1 MAYTTITIEGGLF
14 PSDLLDR
21 LVPQAG
27 ATLEGQKPADFGCQ
41 DLSALLAD
49 MQAAFN
55 DMRTYWESFQRRLQH
70 ASGTSHTSVTRESW
84 VLPVLELLGFAEVR
98 YVQAATAVGQETY
111 NISHF
116 YGDVPIHIVG
126 CHQQLDQRLVGRER
140 RSPHSTVQEY
150 LNRSDALWGIVTNGL
165 RLRLLRD
172 SALVSHPVYLEFD
185 LEAMV
190 RGELYSEFVLLY
202 RLLHSTRFPR
212 PGSPP
217 NECLLERYYQ
227 QGIEEGGR
235 VRERLRE
242 GVERALGI
250 LGRALLAHPESV
262 ALREALVSGELS
274 PVGYYRELLR
284 LIYRLLFLF
293 VVEERRLLLPP
304 AEDERTRRLH
314 EVYLQHYS
322 ASRLRAR
329 SEAHHAGDT
338 YCDLWHGL
346 MRTFD
351 LLRDDAQA
359 SRLGMSALNGEL
371 FGPHACAHIERAVCT
386 NQDLLDAI
394 ASLTLFQDEGTY
406 RRVNFAWLDVEELGS
421 VYESLLDYHPR
432 VEITPAGTDAQGA
445 VALPERE
452 AGEGS
457 PTRIGTGAGVTCSF
471 ELVMGSERKQTGSYY
486 TPPSLVRQLIRTAL
500 EPVIEQRLKEAGH
513 DRQKQ
518 EEALLSL
525 RVCDPASG
533 SGHFLLAAAR
543 RIARELARVRTG
555 EDEPAPEAYRQALRD
570 VIRECIYAVDKNP
583 LAVDLC
589 KVALWIEG
597 YNTGMPLSFLDNH
610 IKCGDSLVG
619 VFDIRAL
626 AEGVPDEAYEAVE
639 GDNKDTATAI
649 RKRNK
654 EERLQYSLWG
664 ASSVP
669 DITDIARDF
678 AQLSTLAERTPEEVR
693 RKEQRYS
700 DLRKPGTRWWDLKV
714 ACDLWTYAFFA
725 PLRSG
730 EPVPTTTNVWAALER
745 SGKDPQVEGQAIAY
759 SQEHPFFHWPLEF
772 PEVFDRQGFD
782 VVLGNPPWERIK
794 LQQQEF
800 FASRDPDIAR
810 ARNKAERERLI
821 KQLPQSNPELA
832 REYDRALHA
841 SEAQSKFV
849 RKSGRFPLCGRGD
862 VNTYSVFTETFFRLV
877 SPQGRAG
884 LIVPTGIATDD
895 TNKHFFAEL
904 VRTGRLASLYDF
916 ENKGI
921 FPAVD
926 DRYKFCLLTL
936 GGDGQRSSAAEFAFF
951 LHSVEELESG
961 SPEVLAARGTPSQGA
976 SGAPAGD
983 KRFTL
988 TPEEIALINP
998 NTRTCPIFRSRRDA
1012 ELTLDIYRR
1021 VPVLVKEGP
1030 PEENPWGV
1038 SFLRM
1043 FDMSNDSHLFRT
1055 REELEAAG
1063 YTLVGNVFVRRPS
1076 HPTPRP
1082 EGDGSDGPA
1091 PASPSGHGDPARP
1104 TAATQPMREEG
1115 KHQTSP
1121 EPRSGHEPH
1130 NHSSHGYISAPNGGF
1145 EGQIA
1150 PPFLRRRGDRSS
1162 HTSSHP
1168 MWLGREGVPTP
1179 RAREFRR
1186 ASTRSK
1192 ELLWHV
1198 LRGLQ
1203 VDGYR
1208 FRRQHPFGPFIL
1220 EFYCPEA
1227 RLAIE
1232 VDGPIPGERREVALE
1247 RQRWLERHGLQV
1259 IRVSPEE
1266 VEHSLPTVVRKVGAK
1281 LSQILSQAAPLP
1293 GGSED
1298 GHTPSRPIAA
1308 NTAARSAGP
1317 DTEGIGNAST
1327 NNRPTQHVG
1336 SNSGTE
1342 PGSTATMSAAG
1353 NEPALSAQASTTG
1366 TTQADNSPHALLRGE
1381 GGEQG
1386 EEATLALP
1394 AENWESD
1401 DVYLPLYEAKMF
1413 HQFNHRWATYQPN
1426 HTSPLYGGAHGTDT
1440 SLGTQQLRSQR
1451 RATRSRAS
1459 TSTSGGDN
1467 ARDAEPYELADP
1479 NFVVM
1484 PRYWVAASEVSKRLS
1499 GRWPYRWLVAFRDIT
1514 NSTNERTA
1522 IFSFIPRVAVG
1533 NKAPLVFSNEHAA
1546 SIPCFIASVSS
1557 FVFDFVA
1564 RQKLAGTSANF
1575 FIVKQFPVLPP
1586 STYERQAPWDGGVK
1600 LAEWITPRVMELVYT
1615 AWDLRPFAQDMG
1627 YDCPPFRW
1635 DEERRFLLRC
1645 ELDAAYFHLYGIRRE
1660 DVDYI
1665 METFP
1670 IVRRRDM
1677 DQHGEYRT
1685 KRVILEIYDEMERCM
1700 QTGAPYTTRLHPP
1713 PADPSLTHP
1722 WDRRAV
1728 REGA

>member
-262 ALREALVSGELS
+262 ALREAMVSGELS

-346 MRTFD
+346 MRTFE
-351 LLRDDAQA
+351 LLRDDERA
-359 SRLGMSALNGEL
+359 RKLGMSALNGEL
-371 FGPHACAHIERAVCT
+371 FGPNACAHIERAVCT

-445 VALPERE
+445 VTPPERK
-452 AGEGS
+452 AGESS
-457 PTRIGTGAGVTCSF
+457 PARIEASAGVICSF

-486 TPPSLVRQLIRTAL
+486 TPPSLVRQLIKTAL

-513 DRQKQ
+513 DRQRQ
-518 EEALLSL
+518 EEALLNL

-555 EDEPAPEAYRQALRD
+555 EEEPSPQAYRQALRD

-619 VFDIRAL
+619 IFDIQAL
-626 AEGVPDEAYEAVE
+626 VEGVPDGAYEAVE
-639 GDNKDTATAI
+639 GDSKAIASAI

-654 EERLQYSLWG
+654 EERLQSTLWG

-678 AQLSTLAERTPEEVR
+678 AQLSTLAESTPEEVR
-693 RKEQRYS
+693 RKEQCYS
-700 DLRKPGTRWWDLKV
+700 NLRKPSTRWWDLKV

-730 EPVPTTTNVWAALER
+730 EPVSTTTNVWAALER

-772 PEVFDRQGFD
+772 PEVFDRGGFD
-782 VVLGNPPWERIK
+782 VVLGNPPWERLK

-800 FASRDPDIAR
+800 FASRDLQIAK
-810 ARNKAERERLI
+810 ARNKAERNKLI
-821 KQLPQSNPELA
+821 KQLPQTNPELA

-849 RKSGRFPLCGRGD
+849 RLSGRFPLCGRGD
-862 VNTYSVFTETFFRLV
+862 VNTYSVFAENFLQLM
-877 SPQGRAG
+877 SPKGRAG

-951 LHSVEELESG
+951 LHSVEELEGG

-976 SGAPAGD
+976 SGAPAAPAAD
-983 KRFTL
+983 KRFIL
-988 TPEEIALINP
+988 TPEEISLINP

-1021 VPVLVKEGP
+1021 VPVLVREGP

-1055 REELEAAG
+1055 RGELEAAG
-1063 YTLVGNVFVRRPS
+1063 YTLVGNVFVRRAS

-1104 TAATQPMREEG
+1104 TAATQPMGEEG
-1115 KHQTSP
+1115 KNQTSP

-1130 NHSSHGYISAPNGGF
+1130 NHSSHGYISARNGGF

-1150 PPFLRRRGDRSS
+1150 PPSLGRRGDRSS
-1162 HTSSHP
+1162 HSSSHP

-1266 VEHSLPTVVRKVGAK
+1266 VEHSLPTVVRKIRAK
-1281 LSQILSQAAPLP
+1281 LSQRLSQAAPLP
-1293 GGSED
+1293 GRSED

-1317 DTEGIGNAST
+1317 DTEDIGNAST

-1366 TTQADNSPHALLRGE
+1366 TTQADNSPHAPLTSEE
-1381 GGEQG
+1381 GGQE
-1386 EEATLALP
+1386 EEATPARP

-1401 DVYLPLYEAKMF
+1401 DVYLPLYEGKMLQ
-1413 HQFNHRWATYQPN
+1413 QFNHRWATYQPMPASA
-1426 HTSPLYGGAHGTDT
+1426 HSKRMAKTKKDGAE
-1440 SLGTQQLRSQR
+1440 RN
-1451 RATRSRAS
+1451 S
-1459 TSTSGGDN
+1459 TPD
-1467 ARDAEPYELADP
+1467 ELADP
-1479 NFVVM
+1479 NFVVI
-1484 PRYWVAASEVSKRLS
+1484 PQYWVAASEVSKRLS

-1533 NKAPLVFSNEHAA
+1533 NTAPLVMTSKTENTTKLTSYLANTN
-1546 SIPCFIASVSS
+1546 S
-1557 FVFDFVA
+1557 FLFDYVA
-1564 RQKLAGTSANF
+1564 RQKVGGTHLTFTLLN
-1575 FIVKQFPVLPP
+1575 QFPVLPP
-1586 STYERQAPWDGGVK
+1586 STYERQAPWDGGVT

-1635 DEERRFLLRC
+1635 DKERRFILRC

-1677 DQHGEYRT
+1677 EQHGEYRT

-1700 QTGAPYTTRLHPP
+1700 QTDAPYTTRLHPP